1 VNDGSIAGGSSTEPV
16 ALVTGAAR
24 GIGRAIAE
32 RLARDGWRLALVDL
46 DEAALAVVEDEIR
59 GTVMRPTPSPRIATY
74 VADVGDEAEV
84 RTLHERVRATFG
96 GLRALVNNAGIGGT
110 GTAIE
115 DVDLATWSEMLRVD
129 LTSVFLMCRAFA
141 PELKTDGAGRVINL
155 GSISAQVGV
164 AGSTAY
170 TAAKGGVVAFSKSLA
185 REWAVHRV
193 TVNVVAPG
201 VVDTEMARRRGLDH
215 QRHAIPW
222 HRIGRPDDVAGAVA
236 YLVSPA
242 AEFMTGQVLHLNG
255 GAAM

>member
-1 VNDGSIAGGSSTEPV
+1 LSAADGPIEPSAPV
-16 ALVTGAAR
+16 AVVTGAAR

-32 RLARDGWRLALVDL
+32 RLAKDGWRLALVDRDADAL
-46 DEAALAVVEDEIR
+46 ASVVAALDQGRPATSAPHAVAFVADVADEAAVATLA
-59 GTVMRPTPSPRIATY
+59 
-74 VADVGDEAEV
+74 EAV
-84 RTLHERVRATFG
+84 RSTFG
-96 GLRALVNNAGIGGT
+96 GVRALVNNAGIGGT
-110 GTAIE
+110 GTPIE
-115 DVDLATWSEMLRVD
+115 ALDLATWNEMLRVD
-129 LTSVFLMCRAFA
+129 LTAPFLACRAFA
-141 PELKTDGAGRVINL
+141 ADLKADGAGRVVNL
-155 GSISAQVGV
+155 GSISAQIGV

-185 REWAVHRV
+185 REWAPHRV

-201 VVDTEMARRRGLDH
+201 VIDTDMARRRGLEH
-215 QRHAIPW
+215 QRHLIPW